1 MDQGLSSQQAT
12 PNVPLPKPP
21 SADDDS
27 TALGKTEEKVFYA
40 TQWQL
45 MWWKF
50 RKHKVAMVSAVVII
64 FMYICAIFA
73 PFIAPY
79 APTERHRGFLYV
91 PPQKV
96 RFWDE
101 NGFSLRP
108 FVYPIE
114 QEIDIMTM
122 QRKYIEDTSK
132 RLPVKFFVRGSSYK
146 LLGLFECDIH
156 LFGVEDGKVF
166 LFGTDNMGR
175 DLFTR
180 VLYGAQISMS
190 IGLVGVF
197 LSLLLGLVFGGISG
211 YYGGAVDN
219 AIQRIIEVLRSF
231 PTIPLWMALGAALPP
246 ELSPVGVYMGITI
259 ILSLIGWTALGR
271 QVRGKVLALKN
282 EDFVIA
288 ARLAGTGE
296 PRIIMTHLIPSF
308 MSHIIASLTLS
319 IPSMILAET
328 SLSFLGIGLRPPV
341 VSWGVML
348 QQAQNVNTLMMAPW
362 LLIPGFFVVVYVLAF
377 NFLGD
382 GLRDAADPY
391 GV

>member
-1 MDQGLSSQQAT
+1 MDQGPLNPQTTPDTSLPAVPPTESSEA
-12 PNVPLPKPP
+12 
-21 SADDDS
+21 S
-27 TALGKTEEKVFYA
+27 LGKTEEKVFYA

-50 RKHKVAMVSAVVII
+50 RKHKVAVASAVVIV
-64 FMYICAIFA
+64 FMYLCSILA
-73 PFIAPY
+73 PFISPY
-79 APTERHRGFLYV
+79 DSTERHRGFIYV
-91 PPQKV
+91 PPQRV

-108 FVYPIE
+108 FVYPIA
-114 QEIDIMTM
+114 QELDLQTM
-122 QRKYIEDTSK
+122 QRKYVEDTSK
-132 RLPVKFFVRGSSYK
+132 RLPIKFFVRGSSYK
-146 LLGLFECDIH
+146 LFGLFRTDIH
-156 LFGVEDGKVF
+156 LFGVEGGKIF

-175 DLFTR
+175 DLFSR
-180 VLYGAQISMS
+180 VLSGSQISMS

-197 LSLLLGLVFGGISG
+197 LSLLLGLLFGGISG
-211 YYGGAVDN
+211 YYGGRIDN
-219 AIQRIIEVLRSF
+219 VIQRVIEVLRSF

-246 ELSPVGVYMGITI
+246 DLSPVGVYMGITI

-282 EDFVIA
+282 EDFVVA
-288 ARLAGTGE
+288 ARLAGTSE
-296 PRIIMTHLIPSF
+296 PQIIMTHLIPSF

-341 VSWGVML
+341 ISWGVLL
-348 QQAQNVNTLMMAPW
+348 QQAQNVHTLMMAPW

-377 NFLGD
+377 NFMGD

>member
-1 MDQGLSSQQAT
+1 MDQGPLNPQTTPDTSLPAVPPTESSEA
-12 PNVPLPKPP
+12 
-21 SADDDS
+21 S
-27 TALGKTEEKVFYA
+27 LGKTEEKVFYA

-50 RKHKVAMVSAVVII
+50 RKHKVAVASAVVIV
-64 FMYICAIFA
+64 FMYLCSILA
-73 PFIAPY
+73 PFISPY
-79 APTERHRGFLYV
+79 DSTERHRGFIYV
-91 PPQKV
+91 PPQRV

-108 FVYPIE
+108 FVYPIA
-114 QEIDIMTM
+114 QELDLQTM
-122 QRKYIEDTSK
+122 QRKYVEDTSK
-132 RLPVKFFVRGSSYK
+132 RLPIKFFVRGSSYK
-146 LLGLFECDIH
+146 LFGLFRTDIH
-156 LFGVEDGKVF
+156 LFGVEGGKIF

-175 DLFTR
+175 DLFSR
-180 VLYGAQISMS
+180 VLSGSQISMS

-197 LSLLLGLVFGGISG
+197 LSLLLGLLFGGISG
-211 YYGGAVDN
+211 YYGGRIDN
-219 AIQRIIEVLRSF
+219 VIQRVIEVLRAF

-246 ELSPVGVYMGITI
+246 DLSPVGVYMGITI

-282 EDFVIA
+282 EDFVVA
-288 ARLAGTGE
+288 ARLAGTSE
-296 PRIIMTHLIPSF
+296 PQIIMTHLIPSF

-341 VSWGVML
+341 ISWGVLL
-348 QQAQNVNTLMMAPW
+348 QQAQNVHTLMMAPW

-377 NFLGD
+377 NFMGD